1 MKTFKDITVG
11 THFYKNGT
19 WWEKRSSRTA
29 HVFGRPYR
37 WFYFSKDEDVIVND
51 KAHKEYTQLVQ
62 Q

>member
-1 MKTFKDITVG
+1 MKTFKDIKSG
-11 THFYKNGT
+11 IHFYFSGT

-29 HVFGRPYR
+29 HVFGRPTR
-37 WFYFSKDEDVIVND
+37 WFYFSKDEYVIVND